1 MCDVI
6 RELIAH
12 SGELFRADLGLT
24 GHVKSVGAIIVFPD
38 ISKQKNPLLIDRFVA
53 NLAAAWL

>member
-6 RELIAH
+6 REPITHL
-12 SGELFRADLGLT
+12 GELLRADRGLK
-24 GHVKSVGAIIVFPD
+24 GHVKSAGEIIVFPD